1 MASQRTTKF
10 GLISAWLWAKQRGI
24 DYDVNERIYNALPDI
39 TLKDVVAFEQQQM
52 AKKPYRYI
60 ILGDEADLDMAALQ
74 EYGPVKRLTTDE
86 IFGY

>member
-1 MASQRTTKF
+1 MA
-10 GLISAWLWAKQRGI
+10 
-24 DYDVNERIYNALPDI
+24 DVLRFAS
-39 TLKDVVAFEQQQM
+39 EQVSN
-52 AKKPYRYI
+52 KTYRYV